1 MRGLAYGRLS
11 RDEDIELESL
21 KNQEAIVVNAIKKGN
36 NTVVDVAMDD
46 NCTGMNFE
54 RPGIKKMFELA
65 RNGKIDAVF
74 VKDLS
79 RLGRHRTLTLDC
91 IDKLKLLGVR
101 VISVT
106 ENIDSFNDSDDL
118 LIGFKGLLNDCY
130 SRDIQKKVIYGFR
143 QKQQEGLVMIPPMGY
158 FKDKNTNEVEIV
170 EEAAEIIRTIFKLYL
185 EGYGLKAIARILNEK
200 GMKSPAYYQLKLIG
214 KKQGHNKPKI
224 TSRFLWDYSSVK
236 RILKNEFYC
245 GTVVNHKNERSRIT
259 KRQIDVPAEEQFRH
273 EDMVPAIIPR
283 EMWERTQEF
292 LNAKVRKNV
301 RAGENK
307 PCHKYSGLLQ
317 CLDCGCS
324 FVAKVRK
331 TKGNPDRV
339 EYVCNGYHR
348 YSEVNCTSHRIREET
363 LDKIVQAE
371 LTGIRL
377 VFDDLWEN
385 VESDVKK
392 WAAGKSTTEKR
403 LENLRNSIAETELE
417 IQKILM
423 ERIEDKQNSDMY
435 DKMIETRRDDIEKFK
450 KEISEIENLDKT
462 IKERKS
468 TLKHSIELLDD
479 IIAENNISNAN
490 LHLMFD
496 KIVIEETDEGLN
508 LDLRLKSPFI
518 SKKKEPLLKKYM
530 IVDNEVLSVGA

>member
-46 NCTGMNFE
+46 NYTGMNFE

-214 KKQGHNKPKI
+214 KKGHNKPKI

-301 RAGENK
+301 RASENK

-317 CLDCGCS
+317 CSDCGCS

-348 YSEVNCTSHRIREET
+348 YSEVNCTSHRIREEM
-363 LDKIVQAE
+363 LDQIVQAE

-385 VESDVKK
+385 VEADVKK

-403 LENLRNSIAETELE
+403 LENLRNSIAETEIE

-435 DKMIETRRDDIEKFK
+435 DKMIETRRDDIEKLK
-450 KEISEIENLDKT
+450 KEINEIENLDKT

-468 TLKHSIELLDD
+468 ILKHSIELLDD
-479 IIAENNISNAN
+479 IIADNNISNAN

-518 SKKKEPLLKKYM
+518 SKKKESLLKKYM

>member
-317 CLDCGCS
+317 CSDCGCS

-403 LENLRNSIAETELE
+403 LENLRNSIVETELE

-462 IKERKS
+462 IKERKA

>member
-462 IKERKS
+462 IRERKS

>member
-1 MRGLAYGRLS
+1 MKGLAYGRLS
-11 RDEDIELESL
+11 RDEDSEQESL
-21 KNQEAIVVNAIKKGN
+21 KNQEDLVVGYMNKN
-36 NTVVDVAMDD
+36 NHTVIEIAMDD
-46 NCTGMNFE
+46 NYTGMNYD
-54 RPGIKKMFELA
+54 RPGIKRMFELA
-65 RNGKIDAVF
+65 RERMIDAVF

-79 RLGRHRTLTLDC
+79 RLGRHRTLTLEC

-106 ENIDSFNDSDDL
+106 ENIDSFNDEDDL
-118 LIGFKGLLNDCY
+118 LIGFKGLINDSY
-130 SRDIQKKVIYGFR
+130 SKDIQRKVIYGFR
-143 QKQQEGLVMIPPMGY
+143 QKQQKGLVMIPPMGY
-158 FKDKNTNEVEIV
+158 FKDKNTNEVVIV
-170 EEAAEIIRTIFKLYL
+170 EEPAEIVRTIFKLYL
-185 EGYGLKAIARILNEK
+185 EDYGLKAVARILNEK

-214 KKQGHNKPKI
+214 KKQGYNKPKI

-236 RILKNEFYC
+236 RILQNEFYC
-245 GTVVNHKNERSRIT
+245 GTVVNHQNERSRIT
-259 KRQIDVPAEEQFRH
+259 KKQVAVPAEEQYRH
-273 EDMVPAIIPR
+273 ENMVLAIVTR
-283 EMWERTQEF
+283 EMWERVQEF

-301 RAGENK
+301 RASESK
-307 PCHKYSGLLQ
+307 PCHKYAGLLE
-317 CLDCGCS
+317 CSDCGCS
-324 FVAKVRK
+324 FVAKIRK

-348 YSEVNCTSHRIREET
+348 YSDVNCTSHRIREEM

-371 LTGIRL
+371 LEGIRL

-385 VESDVKK
+385 VEDDVKK

-403 LENLRNSIAETELE
+403 LENLKDKIAGTELE

-423 ERIEDKQNSDMY
+423 ERIEDKQNADMY

-450 KEISEIENLDKT
+450 KEVYEIENLDKT

-496 KIVIEETDEGLN
+496 KIIIEETDEGLN
-508 LDLRLKSPFI
+508 LDLKLKSPFI
-518 SKKKEPLLKKYM
+518 SKAKEPLLKKYM
-530 IVDNEVLSVGA
+530 IVDNEVLQEGA

>member
-1 MRGLAYGRLS
+1 M
-11 RDEDIELESL
+11 
-21 KNQEAIVVNAIKKGN
+21 
-36 NTVVDVAMDD
+36 
-46 NCTGMNFE
+46 
-54 RPGIKKMFELA
+54 
-65 RNGKIDAVF
+65 
-74 VKDLS
+74 
-79 RLGRHRTLTLDC
+79 
-91 IDKLKLLGVR
+91 
-101 VISVT
+101 
-106 ENIDSFNDSDDL
+106 
-118 LIGFKGLLNDCY
+118 
-130 SRDIQKKVIYGFR
+130 
-143 QKQQEGLVMIPPMGY
+143 
-158 FKDKNTNEVEIV
+158 
-170 EEAAEIIRTIFKLYL
+170 
-185 EGYGLKAIARILNEK
+185 
-200 GMKSPAYYQLKLIG
+200 
-214 KKQGHNKPKI
+214 
-224 TSRFLWDYSSVK
+224 K

-273 EDMVPAIIPR
+273 EDMVQAIIPR

-317 CLDCGCS
+317 CSDCGCS
-324 FVAKVRK
+324 FVAK
-331 TKGNPDRV
+331 
-339 EYVCNGYHR
+339 
-348 YSEVNCTSHRIREET
+348 
-363 LDKIVQAE
+363 
-371 LTGIRL
+371 
-377 VFDDLWEN
+377 
-385 VESDVKK
+385 VKK

-403 LENLRNSIAETELE
+403 LENLRNSIAETEIE

-462 IKERKS
+462 IRERKS

>member
-317 CLDCGCS
+317 CSDCGCS

>member
-46 NCTGMNFE
+46 NYTGMNFE
-54 RPGIKKMFELA
+54 RPGIKRMFELA
-65 RNGKIDAVF
+65 RNGEIDAVF

-118 LIGFKGLLNDCY
+118 LIGFKGLLNDYY

-158 FKDKNTNEVEIV
+158 FKDKNKNEVEIV
-170 EEAAEIIRTIFKLYL
+170 EEAAEIIRSIFKLYL

-301 RAGENK
+301 RASENK

-317 CLDCGCS
+317 CSECGCS

-348 YSEVNCTSHRIREET
+348 YSEVNCTSHRIREEM
-363 LDKIVQAE
+363 LDQIVQAE

-385 VESDVKK
+385 VEADVKK

-435 DKMIETRRDDIEKFK
+435 DKMIEARRDGIEKLK
-450 KEISEIENLDKT
+450 KEINEIENLDKT

-468 TLKHSIELLDD
+468 ILKHSIELLDD
-479 IIAENNISNAN
+479 IIADNNISNAN

-518 SKKKEPLLKKYM
+518 SKKKESLLKKYM

>member
-11 RDEDIELESL
+11 RDEDNEQESL
-21 KNQEAIVVNAIKKGN
+21 KNQEEIVVGFMKKGN
-36 NTVVDVAMDD
+36 HMVVDIVMDD
-46 NCTGMNFE
+46 NYTGMNLK
-54 RPGIKKMFELA
+54 RPGIKRMFELA
-65 RNGKIDAVF
+65 RNGEIDAVF

-91 IDKLKLLGVR
+91 IDKLKELGVR

-106 ENIDSFNDSDDL
+106 ENIDSFNEADDL
-118 LIGFKGLLNDCY
+118 IIGVKGLINDSY
-130 SRDIQKKVIYGFR
+130 SKDIQRKVIYGFR
-143 QKQQEGLVMIPPMGY
+143 QKQQKGLVMIPPMGY
-158 FKDKNTNEVEIV
+158 FKDKNTNEIVIV
-170 EEAAEIIRTIFKLYL
+170 EEPAEIVRTIFKLYL
-185 EGYGLKAIARILNEK
+185 EGYGLKAIAKILNEK
-200 GMKSPAYYQLKLIG
+200 GMKSPAYYQLKLLG
-214 KKQGHNKPKI
+214 KKQGYNKPKI
-224 TSRFLWDYSSVK
+224 TDRFLWDYSSVK

-245 GTVVNHKNERSRIT
+245 GTVVNHQNERSRIT
-259 KRQIDVPAEEQFRH
+259 KKQVAVPLEEQFRH

-283 EMWERTQEF
+283 EMWERVQEF
-292 LNAKVRKNV
+292 LNAKTKKNV
-301 RAGENK
+301 RAGKNR

-317 CLDCGCS
+317 CSDCGCS

-331 TKGNPDRV
+331 TQGNPDRV

-348 YSEVNCTSHRIREET
+348 YSESNCTSHRIREEM
-363 LDKIVQAE
+363 LDQIVQAE
-371 LTGIRL
+371 LEGIRL

-403 LENLRNSIAETELE
+403 LENLKGRIYEIELE

-423 ERIEDKQNSDMY
+423 ERIEDKQNADMY
-435 DKMIETRRDDIEKFK
+435 DKMIETRRNDIEKFK
-450 KEISEIENLDKT
+450 KEVYEIENLDKT

-496 KIVIEETDEGLN
+496 KIIIEETDEGLN
-508 LDLRLKSPFI
+508 LDLRLKSPFV
-518 SKKKEPLLKKYM
+518 SKAKESLLKKYF
-530 IVDNEVLSVGA
+530 IVNNELLQEGA

>member
-317 CLDCGCS
+317 CSDCGCS

-462 IKERKS
+462 IRERKA